1 MKVLVQK
8 KKNRPISSWITD
20 HSFCFFLL
28 FLNRLSYSALLDLE
42 LKMNWCR
49 LWKHHT
55 KGKCDFRVLFIQEVD
70 FFFQIW
76 ISANVL
82 AAVFTFCW
90 LKATRF
96 SIYFELSLNQ
106 DQSQLS
112 SSIRSEVTYENRRI
126 GQNADIIKKIFLQ
139 INILQHF
146 VHISC

>member
-1 MKVLVQK
+1 M
-8 KKNRPISSWITD
+8 R
-20 HSFCFFLL
+20 
-28 FLNRLSYSALLDLE
+28 FLNGLSYRALLGLE
-42 LKMNWCR
+42 LKISRCR
-49 LWKHHT
+49 LWKYHQTTTLT
-55 KGKCDFRVLFIQEVD
+55 KRKCYFRVFFVQEVD

-76 ISANVL
+76 SSANVL

-126 GQNADIIKKIFLQ
+126 GQNADMIKKTFYKVTFS
-139 INILQHF
+139 NT
-146 VHISC
+146 VCISVVKSSLVTSL

>member
-1 MKVLVQK
+1 METPSDYNIYEK
-8 KKNRPISSWITD
+8 KML
-20 HSFCFFLL
+20 FQCFL
-28 FLNRLSYSALLDLE
+28 
-42 LKMNWCR
+42 
-49 LWKHHT
+49 
-55 KGKCDFRVLFIQEVD
+55 IQVVD

-76 ISANVL
+76 ISTNVL

-126 GQNADIIKKIFLQ
+126 GQNADMIKKNSLQ
-139 INILQHF
+139 SNVLQHC
-146 VHISC
+146 VHISCSIITGNVSIINTKTSEYMLKEIT

>member
-1 MKVLVQK
+1 MLIMKT
-8 KKNRPISSWITD
+8 PT
-20 HSFCFFLL
+20 F
-28 FLNRLSYSALLDLE
+28 
-42 LKMNWCR
+42 
-49 LWKHHT
+49 T
-55 KGKCDFRVLFIQEVD
+55 KRKCAFREFFIQEID

-126 GQNADIIKKIFLQ
+126 GQNADMIKIYFLQ
-139 INILQHF
+139 SNVLHHR